1 MDYGS
6 DAVIKFDS
14 ALQATAKRGASVAP
28 EVLFPK
34 SLLNRMPPMYIADR
48 QGKFTLISPEFE
60 HFLKAAFG
68 AERNE
73 LGEIDTPEELLGVF
87 RHLEK
92 GVNEIKL
99 RQTVNTGSEV
109 RHYRSFHLRTVENG
123 VDTGYAGI
131 YTDVTLE
138 AEAVIET
145 ARTESRFQD
154 IIRSASDWVWETDVE
169 LNLTYVSTRISETL
183 ETPPGSL
190 IGRNIFSLGVFEDS
204 SDGLRGTPDL
214 MEARSPF
221 RGRIFLIVDNRSRVR
236 RISLS
241 GVPIHDDASGK
252 FIGYRGTGSD
262 VTNEH
267 NAIQSAR
274 RWQR

>member
-1 MDYGS
+1 M
-6 DAVIKFDS
+6 
-14 ALQATAKRGASVAP
+14 
-28 EVLFPK
+28 
-34 SLLNRMPPMYIADR
+34 
-48 QGKFTLISPEFE
+48 
-60 HFLKAAFG
+60 
-68 AERNE
+68 
-73 LGEIDTPEELLGVF
+73 GEIDAPEELLGVF

-109 RHYRSFHLRTVENG
+109 RHYRSFHVRTVEDG
-123 VDTGYAGI
+123 VDTGYAEI

-138 AEAVIET
+138 TEAVIEA

-154 IIRSASDWVWETDVE
+154 IIRSTSDWVWETDVE
-169 LNLTYVSTRISETL
+169 LNLTYESTRISETL

-221 RGRIFLIVDNRSRVR
+221 RGRIFLIAYNRSRVR

-252 FIGYRGTGSD
+252 FIGYRSTGSD

-267 NAIQSAR
+267 NAIQSACR
-274 RWQR
+274 SQR

>member
-1 MDYGS
+1 M
-6 DAVIKFDS
+6 
-14 ALQATAKRGASVAP
+14 
-28 EVLFPK
+28 
-34 SLLNRMPPMYIADR
+34 
-48 QGKFTLISPEFE
+48 
-60 HFLKAAFG
+60 
-68 AERNE
+68 
-73 LGEIDTPEELLGVF
+73 GEIDAPEELLGVF

-109 RHYRSFHLRTVENG
+109 RHYRSFHVRTVEDG
-123 VDTGYAGI
+123 VDTGYAEI

-138 AEAVIET
+138 TEAVIEA

-154 IIRSASDWVWETDVE
+154 IIRSTSDWVWETDVE
-169 LNLTYVSTRISETL
+169 LNLTYESTRISETL

-221 RGRIFLIVDNRSRVR
+221 RGRIFLIAYNRSRVR

-241 GVPIHDDASGK
+241 GVPIHDDASGI

-267 NAIQSAR
+267 NAIQSACR
-274 RWQR
+274 SQR